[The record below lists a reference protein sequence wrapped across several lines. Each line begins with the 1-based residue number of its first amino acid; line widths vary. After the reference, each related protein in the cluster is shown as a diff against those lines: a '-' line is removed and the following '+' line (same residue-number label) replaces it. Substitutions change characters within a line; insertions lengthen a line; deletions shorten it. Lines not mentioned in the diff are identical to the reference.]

1 MANCN
6 DKKKFKTSEASTKA
20 WLRTN
25 GIIDK
30 FLKIIDYNKFV
41 KTNRELSNIATEK
54 YGTKGRLFYEEN
66 GNAVPN
72 KTAFKQIDN
81 ANGVFYQLNEG
92 PIPSAASPKT
102 LAMVNDFLTR
112 IGVDVKALKN
122 VVVDGI
128 KQDAAGAALLT
139 QKLIEVV
146 EGKEAQAL
154 PEEAMHFAV
163 AIIKQTNP
171 ALYKKLMSEINNYA
185 VLNEV
190 FATYGQNPMYQIDG
204 RPNVIMLKEEAIAK
218 VLAETIINNNEGSL
232 ERPENIAKVQNWWD
246 QMVQWFKQLFTTS
259 GFDQL
264 SMDILT
270 GKIIGTAEDINEE
283 EGIAFLQLD
292 PQEAVMNRI
301 KEVSDSIEKHSEDG
315 YRINGKKIPR
325 VSDLVDAW
333 YERTFRNGDLNK
345 TEYQQ
350 AVFDLKAEKGTKG
363 HKDLEYA
370 FSLFVDENG
379 YLRDT
384 PLDDTGYQ
392 SRINPNN
399 RDMYETLR
407 NNLKDRLNSFPV
419 GTRFMS
425 EATIYNPKANRAG
438 TVDFLAITP
447 TGDVNILDWKFMDLD
462 TDKYTDIPWYKNTAW
477 NLQMEQYRSIL
488 QNAYGVKPEKF
499 KQTRMIPIKA
509 LYSKGSSKEN
519 ILPVLLGIK
528 IGDVN
533 VKNIKE
539 DYLLPVPIKNEKTG
553 KRKIDEL
560 LGELNSLY
568 KKISDK
574 SVPDSEKLNKDELLN
589 SLFHSIRQ
597 LQVKENIQPLVRQ
610 AQLLNKTIE
619 KLLAKYEDQ
628 IKGQDPKSFTDK
640 QVSDFAKEITD
651 AQFSINIY
659 TDLYSEVRALL
670 SDSAEDEKLKKELRK
685 TSEDAKDLE
694 DELERVL
701 EEYTEDIIAKREG
714 IDNFLSAEK
723 VIKGFTKLFASTS
736 TLQSKAVQFLYK
748 KANRAFAYSAQDT
761 LAESK
766 TLEDLKEKF
775 EGWAKRKGLSYKNY
789 FDILKKKDSNELI
802 DEYDPSFY
810 TELKNRTKEEVK
822 NISDDRDS
830 SWIRDNIDVPAYN
843 EHLKEKLAEE
853 IERIKNKPRL
863 LTSEEADALANTGK
877 LPNEVVMEIYKA
889 KNLYDT
895 STTTSAGWFIYNET
909 RKFPKK
915 DKWTSEEWKELNKPE
930 NAPAKQ
936 FYDYIIE
943 KNNEY
948 ADLGYI
954 NKRFARTFLPF
965 VRKNLVEKLVTG
977 GQVKLGQQFFT
988 DISVDE
994 GDIGYGQY
1002 DPDTG
1007 QIVNKIPKYFTSAL
1021 EEETSTDLF
1030 RTMAMYNEAAIRYKY
1045 LTEIE
1050 DQLIAVVDVEKNKK
1064 SIATSI
1070 FGKTRIEDGVLKYTT
1085 DKHGQYIKG
1094 ENANLVE
1101 SMMKAII
1108 YGQKF
1113 VDNQMFDQLLFKMGN
1128 WGETLNNKLG
1138 VNVFPEGLSN
1148 RQLSVNKTINQ
1159 LNNTFQITT
1168 LGLNLLSATSNF
1180 FGGNAQSLIN
1190 SGKYFTKKDYLAAEL
1205 MIFSKKFF
1213 GTDQKKLIGAL
1224 EYFLPLTDN
1233 YNRDIA
1239 KKLSLNQLTQES
1251 IQDFLMILMRNTDL
1265 NVQTS
1270 NFYAFLNNSIVQDG
1284 QVINAR
1290 EYLRSQPEYQ
1300 EKYSGS
1306 VADRKAFEERFD
1318 AEVKRLINEQGVLK
1332 VGEVIDNKFVIP
1344 GVDQKSDSVVELRR
1358 KVQQVSKDALGNL
1371 SEDDLRM
1378 INMSVQGKSFMVF
1391 KNWIPRLV
1399 DVRMGN
1405 LKYNSASDA
1414 YEWGRTRMVF
1424 KVLTDEFS
1432 LTNPVSG
1439 LGKLYN
1445 SLRGTEKGVEYMR
1458 QMFEKKKN
1466 EYESE
1471 TGKTLEM
1478 TETEFIDLARQNIKS
1493 QIVDV
1498 VFLATVFALLAA
1510 LKANEPGDD
1519 EDPLV
1524 KNRYKFY
1531 VKAVD
1536 KFKGELMYFYDPTSG
1551 IDLVSQ
1557 GAFPAAAVI
1566 TNFAKLM
1573 TNFKTEMFALGTG
1586 DEELEKKT
1594 QVIKYLMKTF
1604 PFTNQIQGYLPMFY
1618 PALAKDLGIKVQ
1630 SNYGIR

>member
-25 GIIDK
+25 GIIDE
-30 FLKIIDYNKFV
+30 FLKILDYNKFV
-41 KTNRELSNIATEK
+41 KTNRELSNVATEK
-54 YGTKGRLFYEEN
+54 YGTQGKLFYEED
-66 GNAVPN
+66 GKAVPN

-81 ANGVFYQLNEG
+81 AKGVFYQLNEG
-92 PIPSAASPKT
+92 PISSTASAKT

-112 IGVDVKALKN
+112 IGVDTKTLKN

-171 ALYKKLMSEINNYA
+171 ALYKKLMSEVNNYA
-185 VLNEV
+185 ILNEV
-190 FATYGQNPMYQIDG
+190 FATYGQNPMYQKDG
-204 RPNVIMLKEEAIAK
+204 KPDVIMLKEEAIAK
-218 VLAETIINNNEGSL
+218 VLAETIIKNNEGSL
-232 ERPENIAKVQNWWD
+232 EKPENIAKIQNLWD
-246 QMVQWFKQLFTTS
+246 KIVDFLKNLFTTS

-264 SMDILT
+264 SMDIMT

-283 EGIAFLQLD
+283 EGKAFLQLD

-301 KEVSDSIEKHSEDG
+301 KEVSDSIEKNNEDG
-315 YRINGKKIPR
+315 YKINGKKIPR

-333 YERTFRNGDLNK
+333 YERTFRNGDINK
-345 TEYQQ
+345 TEYQK

-384 PLDDTGYQ
+384 PLDDTGYV

-399 RDMYETLR
+399 REMYETLK

-438 TVDFLAITP
+438 TVDFLAITK
-447 TGDVNILDWKFMDLD
+447 TGDVSILDWKFMDLD

-488 QNAYGVKPEKF
+488 QNAYGVRSEKF

-509 LYSKGSSKEN
+509 LYTKGDSKQN

-560 LGELNSLY
+560 LGELNKLY
-568 KKISDK
+568 TKLSDK
-574 SVPDSEKLNKDELLN
+574 SVPESEKLNKDELLN
-589 SLFHSIRQ
+589 SLFYSIRQ

-610 AQLLNKTIE
+610 AKLLNKSIDKLIE
-619 KLLAKYEDQ
+619 RYNEKFFE
-628 IKGQDPKSFTDK
+628 QDAKSFSDK
-640 QVSDFAKEITD
+640 EVNDFSKEITD
-651 AQFSINIY
+651 AQYAISIY
-659 TDLYSEVRALL
+659 TDLYSELKGLL
-670 SDSAEDEKLKKELRK
+670 GDSKEDEDLKKELSN
-685 TSEDAKDLE
+685 TSETAKNLEDDLE
-694 DELERVL
+694 GIL
-701 EEYTEDIIAKREG
+701 EEFTEKIIAQRED
-714 IDNFLSAEK
+714 IDNFLSPEK
-723 VIKGFTKLFASTS
+723 VIKGFTKLFSSTA
-736 TLQSKAVQFLYK
+736 TLQSKAIQFLYK
-748 KANRAFAYSAQDT
+748 KANRAFAYSSMDT

-766 TLEDLKEKF
+766 KLDELKTKF
-775 EGWAKRKGLSYKNY
+775 ERWAKGKGLVYKNY

-802 DEYDPSFY
+802 DEYNPEFY
-810 TELKNRTKEEVK
+810 TELKDKTKKELE
-822 NISDDRDS
+822 STSEDRDS

-915 DKWTSEEWKELNKPE
+915 DKWTSEQWKELNKPE
-930 NAPAKQ
+930 NAPAKE

-965 VRKNLVEKLVTG
+965 IRKNLVEKLITG

-994 GDIGYGQY
+994 GDIGYGQI
-1002 DPDTG
+1002 DPDTNRP
-1007 QIVNKIPKYFTSAL
+1007 VNKIPKYFTREL
-1021 EEETSTDLF
+1021 EQEVSTDLF
-1030 RTMAMYNEAAIRYKY
+1030 RTMAFYNEAALRYKY
-1045 LTEIE
+1045 LSEVE
-1050 DQLIAVVDVEKNKK
+1050 NQVIAIVNVEKNKK
-1064 SIATSI
+1064 SISTSM
-1070 FGKTRIEDGVLKYTT
+1070 FGRTEYIDGVLQYTET
-1085 DKHGQYIKG
+1085 KG
-1094 ENANLVE
+1094 ENSKLVE
-1101 SMMKAII
+1101 DMMKAII

-1113 VDNQMFDQLLFKMGN
+1113 VDNQAFDQLLFKMGS
-1128 WGETLNNKLG
+1128 WGETLNKKLG
-1138 VNVFPEGLSN
+1138 VNIFPKDLSN
-1148 RQLSVNKTINQ
+1148 RQLSVNKFINQ
-1159 LNNTFQITT
+1159 MNNTFQITT
-1168 LGLNLLSATSNF
+1168 LGLNVLSATSNF

-1205 MIFSKKFF
+1205 LIFTNKFG
-1213 GTDQKKLIGAL
+1213 GTNQKKMLGAL

-1233 YNRDIA
+1233 YNREIA
-1239 KKLSLNQLTQES
+1239 KKLSLNTLTQES
-1251 IQDFLMILMRNTDL
+1251 IQDFLMILMRQTDL

-1284 QVINAR
+1284 EVINVR
-1290 EYLRSQPEYQ
+1290 EYLRTLPEYQ
-1300 EKYSGS
+1300 DKYKGS
-1306 VADRKAFEERFD
+1306 VADRKAYEQKFD
-1318 AEVKRLINEQGVLK
+1318 EEVKRLIEEKGVLK
-1332 VGEVIDNKFVIP
+1332 LGEVIDGKFVIP
-1344 GVDQKSDSVVELRR
+1344 GVDQKSDSVVALRR

-1371 SEDDLRM
+1371 SEDDVRM
-1378 INMSVQGKSFMVF
+1378 INMSVYGKSFMVF

-1399 DVRMGN
+1399 DVRMGG

-1432 LTNPVSG
+1432 ITNPVSG

-1445 SLRGTEKGVEYMR
+1445 SLTGNEKGIDYLR
-1458 QMFEKKKN
+1458 NMFEKKRS

-1478 TETEFIDLARQNIKS
+1478 TESEFIDLARQNIKS
-1493 QIVDV
+1493 QMVDV
-1498 VFLATVFALLAA
+1498 VFLTTVFMMIAL

-1519 EDPLV
+1519 EDPFV

-1531 VKAVD
+1531 MKAAD

-1551 IDLVSQ
+1551 IDLISQ
-1557 GAFPAAAVI
+1557 GFFPSAALI
-1566 TNFAKLM
+1566 TNFGKLM
-1573 TNFKTEMFALGTG
+1573 NNFRKEMWALGTG
-1586 DEELEKKT
+1586 DEELADKT
-1594 QVIKYLMKTF
+1594 YVIKYLMKSF
-1604 PFTNQIQGYLPMFY
+1604 PFSNQMVGYLPMFY